1 MSLPALNLSIFRL
14 SKLSLSTSSDC
25 KENKKR
31 NADGQKTDP
40 PVGVEQIIEQFL
52 GEYEK
57 ALKTVRL
64 VSDAA
69 RLEDVEMRDK
79 RAIQLADQYGT
90 VVMPENVFA
99 DHEYANILNE
109 AVADVKK
116 GTENALRISIE
127 QAKPMSQEDVKA
139 AFAAVREYQFEGPW
153 KSSAD
158 VEAEMEK
165 LKKLGQQV
173 KASGEKMKSFLKM
186 ALTAL
191 FVTLRTKSE
200 QLKEMEEKRKEMEKL
215 KNRRLKRAQ
224 HAIDMFTGYMLVGK
238 TNAKFSDA
246 CALFAEYAN
255 TYSTFS
261 FSIQVLA
268 SSYGGKKPGCDFE
281 IHGMRWLQDFE
292 FQRVLMRLNT
302 ETESRVTYRLGEQP
316 SFTTNRKELV
326 MKLELPFRPLS
337 GSSPE
342 EIAKAAKSRDLA
354 KCMHDGYVERVCYL
368 MAVEIASR
376 RVRNWICGREIAYG
390 PVQVDGKEQIK
401 IPGWNMPIPFASH
414 SWAKSLLTRIAN
426 TPNAEGNQ
434 PHMPV
439 LIARRLLTNGY
450 TRKLSIIIQKG
461 QVGVRGK
468 IVQSEIVEFGL
479 GRQTCNNMDNAL
491 EYIVTNPSLNK
502 RPQDNAM
509 RTLYTSTIN
518 LTQSRSGD
526 LVKYTLELEQRQRL
540 IMFREKEEKKV
551 ALILWGGHARV
562 LFKCNAFPRFRIVDP
577 WKPEERV
584 RVPFMLYDILWS
596 DDDVAQWDISNP
608 ENKDKLV
615 RKDKL
620 VWVKREPEQS
630 NENSCFMVATMR
642 AMVIACAASSENHTD
657 ADLLQAAQQPPSE
670 GMAPLCA
677 AIATLA
683 RNLTIIMK
691 KSSSH
696 PYTEMEL
703 FEETETPTTFLDEYD
718 EPALPAQAVPAP
730 VPAQAVDSDP
740 DDDVPL
746 NNLLIQRARKENSE

>member
-1 MSLPALNLSIFRL
+1 MVRSATFCAMSLPALNLSISRL

-31 NADGQKTDP
+31 DADGQKTGL

-57 ALKTVRL
+57 ALETVRR

-69 RLEDVEMRDK
+69 GLEDVEMRDK
-79 RAIQLADQYGT
+79 KAIQLADQYGT
-90 VVMPENVFA
+90 FVVPGNVIA
-99 DHEYANILNE
+99 DHKYANILNE

-116 GTENALRISIE
+116 GAENALRISIE
-127 QAKPMSQEDVKA
+127 QAKTMSQEDVEA
-139 AFAAVREYQFEGPW
+139 AFSAVREYQFAGPW
-153 KSSAD
+153 ESSAD

-165 LKKLGQQV
+165 LKELGQKV
-173 KASGEKMKSFLKM
+173 KTSGEKMKSFLKM

-200 QLKEMEEKRKEMEKL
+200 QLKEMEEKLKE
-215 KNRRLKRAQ
+215 RRLRRAQ
-224 HAIDMFTGYMLVGK
+224 HAIDMFTGYMLDRK
-238 TNAKFSDA
+238 TTRKLSEA
-246 CALFAEYAN
+246 CALFAEYAD
-255 TYSTFS
+255 THSTLS
-261 FSIQVLA
+261 FPIQVLA
-268 SSYGGKKPGCDFE
+268 SSYGGKGPGCGFE

-302 ETESRVTYRLGEQP
+302 ETESRATYRLKEQP
-316 SFTTNRKELV
+316 LFTTNRKELV
-326 MKLELPFRPLS
+326 MKLELPCRPLS

-342 EIAKAAKSRDLA
+342 EMAKAAKSRDLA
-354 KCMHDGYVERVCYL
+354 KCMHDGYVGRVCYL

-390 PVQVDGKEQIK
+390 PVQVDGKEQIE
-401 IPGWNMPIPFASH
+401 IPGWNMPIPFANH

-426 TPNAEGNQ
+426 TPNNEGYW

-439 LIARRLLTNGY
+439 LIARRLLTKGY

-479 GRQTCNNMDNAL
+479 GRQLCNNMDNAL

-502 RPQDNAM
+502 KRAQDNAM

-518 LTQSRSGD
+518 LTQPRSDD
-526 LVKYTLELEQRQRL
+526 LTKYTLELEQKQRL
-540 IMFREKEEKKV
+540 FMFREKEEKKV
-551 ALILWGGHARV
+551 ALVLWGGHARV
-562 LFKCNAFPRFRIVDP
+562 LFKCNTFPRFRIVDP
-577 WKPEERV
+577 WKPRTRV
-584 RVPFMLYDILWS
+584 KVPLVLYELFWS
-596 DDDVAQWDISNP
+596 ADDVAQWGNSNP
-608 ENKDKLV
+608 ENKNKLV
-615 RKDKL
+615 NKDTL
-620 VWVKREPEQS
+620 VWVEREAEQS

-657 ADLLQAAQQPPSE
+657 TDLLQAAQQPPSE
-670 GMAPLCA
+670 GVAPLCA

-683 RNLTIIMK
+683 RNLTIIMNGG
-691 KSSSH
+691 SSH
-696 PYTEMEL
+696 PYIEMEL
-703 FEETETPTTFLDEYD
+703 FEEPKTPTTFLDE
-718 EPALPAQAVPAP
+718 P
-730 VPAQAVDSDP
+730 DSDS

-746 NNLLIQRARKENSE
+746 NDLLIQRARKENSE